1 MDKKDVFMIEIISF
15 FSYFYVNPIFMRKL
29 FSVLLV
35 LSCITLAAY
44 SQSATVSDEFEQ
56 SYQVSNQLTK
66 GALVKKDY
74 KEAEKQIISFRD
86 KFKGMSA
93 DTQRKYAVIIPHQ
106 YYNLS
111 CINALSANKNKAILY
126 LDSALQNGYSDYKHT
141 LADTDFAGLRNE
153 EKFKVVLQKIRE
165 KGDYN
170 YILQKSGDYNSNDKR
185 TPLVF
190 TYQGANSPEL
200 VKFRKQ
206 YKLDSVSGNGD
217 EISKIKNLLLWV
229 HNVVRH
235 DGNSYNPNKKNA
247 VDLIEICKKE
257 DRGVNCRMMATVLK
271 DVYQAM
277 GFKSRTV
284 TCMPKDTTDFD
295 CHVINVV
302 WSKTLD
308 KWVWMDPTFN
318 AYVSDDKGNLLS
330 IEEVRAKL
338 ILGEPLVLNDNA
350 NWNNKQKE
358 TKEHYLD
365 YYMSKNLY
373 WISCNAKNEWDIETP
388 GAGKALID
396 GVNLYPGQFT
406 TLTGDKEVEE
416 TRVSYATNNA
426 AYFWAKP
433 GL

>member
-1 MDKKDVFMIEIISF
+1 M
-15 FSYFYVNPIFMRKL
+15 IFMRKFL
-29 FSVLLV
+29 SVLLG
-35 LSCITLAAY
+35 LSCITFALY
-44 SQSATVSDEFEQ
+44 SQTAAVVDELEQ
-56 SYQVSNQLTK
+56 PYQVFNQLQK
-66 GALVKKDY
+66 DALAKKDY
-74 KEAEKQIISFRD
+74 KEAEKQILSFQD
-86 KFKGMSA
+86 QFKRMSA
-93 DTQRKYAVIIPHQ
+93 DTQKKYAAIIPAN

-111 CINALSANKNKAILY
+111 CINALGGNKNKAILY
-126 LDSALQNGYSDYKHT
+126 LDSAFQNGYRNYKHMLT
-141 LADTDFAGLRNE
+141 DTDLDVLRKE
-153 EKFKVVLQKIRE
+153 EQFKIVLQKIRE
-165 KGDYN
+165 KDDYN
-170 YILQKSGDYNSNDKR
+170 YILQKSGAYNNNDKR

-190 TYQGANSPEL
+190 TYQDADAPEL
-200 VKFRKQ
+200 VRFRKQ

-271 DVYQAM
+271 DAYQAM
-277 GFKSRTV
+277 GFKSRAV

-318 AYVSDDKGNLLS
+318 AYVSDERGNLLS
-330 IEEVRAKL
+330 IEEVRARL
-338 ILGEPLVLNDNA
+338 ILGKALVLNNNA
-350 NWNNKQKE
+350 NWNNKEKQ

-388 GAGKALID
+388 GAGKALIG

-406 TLTGDKEVEE
+406 TLNGDKEVEK
-416 TRVSYATNNA
+416 TRVSYATNNV

-433 GL
+433 AL